1 MIYRNGEVYFNAH
14 RALELIERVPVTSGG
29 LPIDDADVL
38 YMGGWNTPPAFVS
51 IMVKRKKGEPLNL
64 DSIFE
69 EAWRQVEAGLTA
81 QRVAVLKAQ
90 QPAQP
95 TQQATGEEGV

>member
-1 MIYRNGEVYFNAH
+1 MIYRNGEVYFNVH
-14 RALELIERVPVTSGG
+14 RSMELIERIPVTTGG
-29 LPIDDADVL
+29 LPLDDADVL
-38 YMGGWNTPPAFVS
+38 YMGGWNQQPAFIS

-69 EAWRQVEAGLTA
+69 EAWRQVEAGMAA

-90 QPAQP
+90 QPA
-95 TQQATGEEGV
+95 GKEGA